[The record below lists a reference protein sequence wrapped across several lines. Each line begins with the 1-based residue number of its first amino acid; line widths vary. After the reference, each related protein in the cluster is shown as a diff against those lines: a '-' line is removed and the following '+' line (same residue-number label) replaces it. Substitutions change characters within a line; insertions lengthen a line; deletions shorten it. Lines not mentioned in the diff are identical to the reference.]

1 MILVEYV
8 SFPCNNEFSYC
19 SRCAELSYA
28 LKSIKP
34 SPPTSQNQPQE
45 DFLSEFDQYTLA
57 KSYFDLKEYDRAA
70 YFVDKCQSQKAY
82 FLHVYARYLG
92 GEKKKYDEVADL
104 TGPIQYKTMK
114 NETLKALRIDLSKK
128 YSEGSLDG
136 FCLYLW
142 VIYFNFVSNWSQ
154 LCE

>member
-1 MILVEYV
+1 MPWEKWLIIVL
-8 SFPCNNEFSYC
+8 
-19 SRCAELSYA
+19 
-28 LKSIKP
+28 I
-34 SPPTSQNQPQE
+34 
-45 DFLSEFDQYTLA
+45 
-57 KSYFDLKEYDRAA
+57 YF
-70 YFVDKCQSQKAY
+70 Q
-82 FLHVYARYLG
+82 G

-142 VIYFNFVSNWSQ
+142 VI
-154 LCE
+154 